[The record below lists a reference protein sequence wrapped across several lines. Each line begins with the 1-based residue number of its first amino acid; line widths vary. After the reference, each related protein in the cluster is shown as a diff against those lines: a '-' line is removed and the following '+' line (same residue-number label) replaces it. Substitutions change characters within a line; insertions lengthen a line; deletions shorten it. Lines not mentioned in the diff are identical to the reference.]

1 VFDEMRQFGVA
12 KRRRRSTRRRGFPIL
27 PAHSPAGRDPS
38 VTTYLEQ
45 ISIRDPVV
53 RAAQSKLAAG
63 GRLGQEDGVRLFDAP
78 VMDLGRLADALARDR
93 HGDRVYF
100 TVNRQ
105 LNPTN
110 VCVLSCRFCDYAKKP
125 GDAGAYTM
133 TEADVKAHVDPEI
146 REIHIVGGLH
156 NKWRFDDYLNVIRW
170 VKEVKPDLQV
180 KAYTAVE
187 IDFFCRLTK
196 QPAEWVLDELRR
208 AGLDALPG
216 GGAEVFSE
224 RVRREI
230 FHQKIGGRRWLEI
243 HEIAHR
249 MGIPSNATLLYG
261 HVETRAERVQHM
273 VLLRELE
280 ARAPGF
286 FAFIPLAFQPGT
298 TGLVRRQASAIEDLK
313 TIAVSRLVF
322 DNVPHVKS
330 YWVMLG
336 QDTAGIA
343 LNFGASDLDGTI
355 GVEKIAH
362 AALARSP
369 VGMAE
374 ESMVQTI
381 REAGKRPVQRD
392 ALYHA
397 IKEYPL
403 VEPPAASRASH
414 AASPAEAS
422 RAATASLPGAAR

>member
-1 VFDEMRQFGVA
+1 MNPGPNGHVSQLR
-12 KRRRRSTRRRGFPIL
+12 L
-27 PAHSPAGRDPS
+27 RDPL
-38 VTTYLEQ
+38 VA
-45 ISIRDPVV
+45 
-53 RAAQSKLAAG
+53 AAQRTLLGG
-63 GRLGQEDGVRLFDAP
+63 GRLTQEEGTRLFDAP
-78 VMDLGRLADALARDR
+78 VVELGRLADAVARDR

-125 GDAGAYTM
+125 GDADAYTM
-133 TEADVKAHVDPEI
+133 TREQIVAHVDPGI
-146 REIHIVGGLH
+146 AEIHIVGGLH
-156 NKWRFDDYLNVIRW
+156 NKWRFDDYLNVVRW
-170 VKEVKPDLQV
+170 VKEAKPSLSV
-180 KAYTAVE
+180 KAFTAVE
-187 IDFFCRLTK
+187 IDFFCRLTR
-196 QPAEWVLDELRR
+196 QPAEWVLERLRE

-230 FHQKIGGRRWLEI
+230 FHQKIGAGRWLEI

-261 HVETRAERVQHM
+261 HIETRAERVQHM
-273 VLLRELE
+273 ILLRELE
-280 ARAPGF
+280 SRAPGF

-313 TIAVSRLVF
+313 TLAISRLVF

-343 LNFGASDLDGTI
+343 LNFGASDMDGTI

-369 VGMAE
+369 VGLAE
-374 ESMVQTI
+374 EAMVHTI
-381 REAGKRPVQRD
+381 REAGKVAVQRD
-392 ALYHA
+392 ALYRVVR
-397 IKEYPL
+397 EYPRAD
-403 VEPPAASRASH
+403 EPAAV
-414 AASPAEAS
+414 AA
-422 RAATASLPGAAR
+422 G

>member
-1 VFDEMRQFGVA
+1 MTHLTQLHFNAPAVA
-12 KRRRRSTRRRGFPIL
+12 
-27 PAHSPAGRDPS
+27 AA
-38 VTTYLEQ
+38 
-45 ISIRDPVV
+45 
-53 RAAQSKLAAG
+53 RAKLAAG
-63 GRLGQEDGVRLFDAP
+63 ESLSQEDGVRLFDAP
-78 VMDLGRLADALARDR
+78 VLELGRLADAMARDR

-125 GDAGAYTM
+125 GEAGSYTM
-133 TEADVKAHVDPEI
+133 SEAEIKAHVDPEI
-146 REIHIVGGLH
+146 HEIHIVGGLH

-170 VKEVKPDLQV
+170 VKEQKPSLSV

-196 QPAEWVLDELRR
+196 QPAELVLERLREV
-208 AGLDALPG
+208 GLDALPG

-230 FHQKIGGRRWLEI
+230 YHQKIGAKRWLEI

-261 HVETRAERVQHM
+261 HIETRAERVQHM
-273 VLLRELE
+273 ILLRELQT
-280 ARAPGF
+280 RAPGF
-286 FAFIPLAFQPGT
+286 FAFIPLAFQPGV

-313 TIAVSRLVF
+313 TIAISRLVF

-336 QDTAGIA
+336 QDTAAAAI
-343 LNFGASDLDGTI
+343 NFGASDLDGTI

-369 VGMAE
+369 VGLAE
-374 ESMVQTI
+374 ASMVHTI
-381 REAGKRPVQRD
+381 REAGKTPVQRD
-392 ALYHA
+392 ALYHVV
-397 IKEYPL
+397 KEYG
-403 VEPPAASRASH
+403 RASAPAF
-414 AASPAEAS
+414 AAA
-422 RAATASLPGAAR
+422 LL

>member
-1 VFDEMRQFGVA
+1 MTHLAR
-12 KRRRRSTRRRGFPIL
+12 
-27 PAHSPAGRDPS
+27 
-38 VTTYLEQ
+38 VTT
-45 ISIRDPVV
+45 SDRTVA
-53 RAAQSKLAAG
+53 AAQRTLAAG
-63 GRLGQEDGVRLFDAP
+63 ERLSQEDGIRLFDAP
-78 VMDLGRLADALARDR
+78 PLELGRLAGALARDR
-93 HGDRVYF
+93 HGDRIYF

-125 GDAGAYTM
+125 GAPDAYTM
-133 TEADVKAHVDPEI
+133 TREQIVAHVDPGI
-146 REIHIVGGLH
+146 HEIHIVGGLH
-156 NKWRFDDYLNVIRW
+156 NRWRFDDYLDVIRW
-170 VKEVKPDLQV
+170 VKQAKPDLRV

-187 IDFFCRLTK
+187 IDFFCRLAK
-196 QPAEWVLDELRR
+196 RPAEWVLERLRE

-230 FHQKIGGRRWLEI
+230 FQQKIGARRWLEI

-261 HVETRAERVQHM
+261 HIETRAERVQHM
-273 VLLRELE
+273 ILLRELE
-280 ARAPGF
+280 DRAPGF
-286 FAFIPLAFQPGT
+286 LAFIPLAFQPGT

-313 TIAVSRLVF
+313 TIAISRLMF

-336 QDTAGIA
+336 QDTASLA

-369 VGMAE
+369 VGLAE
-374 ESMVQTI
+374 EAMVHTI
-381 REAGKRPVQRD
+381 REAGKVPVQRD
-392 ALYHA
+392 ALYHVVR
-397 IKEYPL
+397 EYPR
-403 VEPPAASRASH
+403 EDARGMAA
-414 AASPAEAS
+414 AAVA
-422 RAATASLPGAAR
+422 GA

>member
-1 VFDEMRQFGVA
+1 MSRREHLSEIELKDPQVERARQ
-12 KRRRRSTRRRGFPIL
+12 RL
-27 PAHSPAGRDPS
+27 LAG
-38 VTTYLEQ
+38 E
-45 ISIRDPVV
+45 
-53 RAAQSKLAAG
+53 
-63 GRLGQEDGVRLFDAP
+63 RLTQEEGLRLYEAP
-78 VMDLGRLADALARDR
+78 VLELGRLANAAAMDR
-93 HGDRVYF
+93 HGARVYF

-110 VCVLSCRFCDYAKKP
+110 VCVLACKFCDYAKKP
-125 GDAGAYTM
+125 GAPGAYTM
-133 TEADVKAHVDPEI
+133 TPEQIVAHVDPEI

-156 NKWRFDDYLNVIRW
+156 NKWRFDDYLEVIRL
-170 VKEVKPDLQV
+170 VKAAKPDLSV

-196 QPAEWVLDELRR
+196 KPAEWVLGELRA

-230 FHQKIGGRRWLEI
+230 FRQKIGARRWIEI
-243 HEIAHR
+243 HEIAHG

-261 HVETRAERVQHM
+261 HIETRAERIQHM
-273 VLLRELE
+273 ILLRELE
-280 ARAPGF
+280 DRAPGF
-286 FAFIPLAFQPGT
+286 MAFIPLAFQPGV

-313 TIAVSRLVF
+313 TIALSRLVF

-336 QDTAGIA
+336 QDTAGVA

-355 GVEKIAH
+355 GQEKIAH

-374 ESMVQTI
+374 DSMVRAI
-381 REAGKRPVQRD
+381 LEAGKLPLQRD
-392 ALYHA
+392 ALYR
-397 IKEYPL
+397 
-403 VEPPAASRASH
+403 VVRAYERDGRPM
-414 AASPAEAS
+414 AGEPAEVA
-422 RAATASLPGAAR
+422 

>member
-1 VFDEMRQFGVA
+1 MSFLLG
-12 KRRRRSTRRRGFPIL
+12 L
-27 PAHSPAGRDPS
+27 HLRDPLVAS
-38 VTTYLEQ
+38 A
-45 ISIRDPVV
+45 RD
-53 RAAQSKLAAG
+53 KLAAG
-63 GRLGQEDGVRLFDAP
+63 QSLSQEDGVRLFDAP
-78 VMDLGRLADALARDR
+78 VLELGRLADAMARDR

-125 GDAGAYTM
+125 GEAGSYTM
-133 TEADVKAHVDPEI
+133 SEAEIKAHVDPEI
-146 REIHIVGGLH
+146 HEIHIVGGLH

-170 VKEVKPDLQV
+170 VKEKKPSLSV

-196 QPAEWVLDELRR
+196 QPAEWVFERLREV
-208 AGLDALPG
+208 GLDALPG

-230 FHQKIGGRRWLEI
+230 FHQKIGAKRWIEI

-261 HVETRAERVQHM
+261 HIETRAERVQHM
-273 VLLRELE
+273 ILLRELE

-286 FAFIPLAFQPGT
+286 FAFIPLAFQPGV

-313 TIAVSRLVF
+313 TIAISRLVF

-336 QDTAGIA
+336 QDTAAAAI
-343 LNFGASDLDGTI
+343 NFGASDLDGTI

-369 VGMAE
+369 VGVAE
-374 ESMVQTI
+374 ASMVHTI
-381 REAGKRPVQRD
+381 REAGKTPVQRD
-392 ALYHA
+392 ALYHVV
-397 IKEYPL
+397 KEYGRTPGAETIGHAA
-403 VEPPAASRASH
+403 VAAS
-414 AASPAEAS
+414 
-422 RAATASLPGAAR
+422 

>member
-1 VFDEMRQFGVA
+1 MGSHVSRLRLRDAAAVHAQRTLLEG
-12 KRRRRSTRRRGFPIL
+12 KRLS
-27 PAHSPAGRDPS
+27 
-38 VTTYLEQ
+38 
-45 ISIRDPVV
+45 
-53 RAAQSKLAAG
+53 
-63 GRLGQEDGVRLFDAP
+63 QEDGLELFDAP
-78 VMDLGRLADALARDR
+78 LLEIGRLADACARDR

-125 GDAGAYTM
+125 NDPGAYTM
-133 TEADVKAHVDPEI
+133 GEAEIKAHVDPEI
-146 REIHIVGGLH
+146 HEIHIVGGLH
-156 NKWRFDDYLNVIRW
+156 NRWRFDDYLNVIRW
-170 VKEVKPDLQV
+170 VKEAKPDLKV
-180 KAYTAVE
+180 KAFTAVE

-196 QPAEWVLDELRR
+196 QKAEWVLERLRE

-230 FHQKIGGRRWLEI
+230 FHQKIGAQRWIEI

-249 MGIPSNATLLYG
+249 MGIPSNCTLLYG
-261 HVETRAERVQHM
+261 HIETRAERVQHM
-273 VLLRELE
+273 ILLRELE
-280 ARAPGF
+280 DRAPGF

-298 TGLVRRQASAIEDLK
+298 TGLVRRQASAIEDLR
-313 TIAVSRLVF
+313 TIAISRLVF

-330 YWVMLG
+330 YWIMLG
-336 QDTAGIA
+336 QDTAAAAI
-343 LNFGASDLDGTI
+343 NFGASDLDGTI

-374 ESMVQTI
+374 EGMVHMI
-381 REAGKRPVQRD
+381 REAGKTPVQRD
-392 ALYHA
+392 ALYNVVREYGREATAA
-397 IKEYPL
+397 I
-403 VEPPAASRASH
+403 
-414 AASPAEAS
+414 
-422 RAATASLPGAAR
+422 AATPAPDAAARVASGAS

>member
-1 VFDEMRQFGVA
+1 
-12 KRRRRSTRRRGFPIL
+12 
-27 PAHSPAGRDPS
+27 
-38 VTTYLEQ
+38 VTHLEQ
-45 ISIRDPVV
+45 VRPVHP
-53 RAAQSKLAAG
+53 AAQAAQRLLLAG
-63 GRLGQEDGVRLFDAP
+63 DHLGQEDGIRLFDAP
-78 VMDLGRLADALARDR
+78 LLELGLLANAMARDR

-110 VCVLSCRFCDYAKKP
+110 VCVLSCKFCDYAKKP
-125 GDAGAYTM
+125 GAADAYTM
-133 TEADVKAHVDPEI
+133 TEAQVRAHVDPEI
-146 REIHIVGGLH
+146 HEIHIVGGLH

-170 VKEVKPDLQV
+170 VKAEKPGLQV

-196 QPAEWVLDELRR
+196 QPADWVLERLRE

-224 RVRREI
+224 RVRRELY
-230 FHQKIGGRRWLEI
+230 HQKIGSQRWLEI

-249 MGIPSNATLLYG
+249 IGIRSNCTLLYG
-261 HVETRAERVQHM
+261 HIETRGERVQHLI
-273 VLLRELE
+273 LLRELE
-280 ARAPGF
+280 QRAPGF

-313 TIAVSRLVF
+313 TIAISRLVF

-336 QDTAGIA
+336 QDTASLG

-374 ESMVQTI
+374 ASMVQTI
-381 REAGKRPVQRD
+381 REAGKLPVQRD
-392 ALYHA
+392 ALYNVVR
-397 IKEYPL
+397 EYAREDAA
-403 VEPPAASRASH
+403 EPVAAARAS
-414 AASPAEAS
+414 
-422 RAATASLPGAAR
+422 

>member
-1 VFDEMRQFGVA
+1 MSAVSDGHVSQLR
-12 KRRRRSTRRRGFPIL
+12 L
-27 PAHSPAGRDPS
+27 RDPL
-38 VTTYLEQ
+38 VA
-45 ISIRDPVV
+45 
-53 RAAQSKLAAG
+53 AAQRTLLQG
-63 GRLGQEDGVRLFDAP
+63 GRLTQEEGARLFDAP
-78 VMDLGRLADALARDR
+78 LLELGRLADAVARDR
-93 HGDRVYF
+93 HGERVYF

-125 GDAGAYTM
+125 GDPDAYTM
-133 TEADVKAHVDPEI
+133 TKEQILAHVEPGI
-146 REIHIVGGLH
+146 AEIHIVGGLH
-156 NKWRFDDYLNVIRW
+156 NKWRFDDYLNVVRW
-170 VKEVKPDLQV
+170 VKEAKPSLSV

-187 IDFFCRLTK
+187 IDFFCRLTR
-196 QPAEWVLDELRR
+196 QPAAWVLERLRE

-230 FHQKIGGRRWLEI
+230 FHQKIGAGRWLEI

-273 VLLRELE
+273 ILLRELE
-280 ARAPGF
+280 ERAPGF

-313 TIAVSRLVF
+313 TLAVSRLVF

-336 QDTAGIA
+336 QDTAGVA
-343 LNFGASDLDGTI
+343 LNFGASDMDGTI

-369 VGMAE
+369 VGLAE
-374 ESMVQTI
+374 EAMVHTI
-381 REAGKRPVQRD
+381 REAGKIPVQRD
-392 ALYHA
+392 ALYRVVR
-397 IKEYPL
+397 EYPRAEEL
-403 VEPPAASRASH
+403 AADAGARAEPAVAAAS
-414 AASPAEAS
+414 AA
-422 RAATASLPGAAR
+422 RAAR

>member
-1 VFDEMRQFGVA
+1 MNPMPNGHVSSLR
-12 KRRRRSTRRRGFPIL
+12 L
-27 PAHSPAGRDPS
+27 
-38 VTTYLEQ
+38 
-45 ISIRDPVV
+45 RDPVV
-53 RAAQSKLAAG
+53 AAARDTLLQG
-63 GRLGQEDGVRLFDAP
+63 GRLTQEEGVRLFDAP
-78 VMDLGRLADALARDR
+78 LLDLGRLADAVARDR
-93 HGDRVYF
+93 HGERVYF

-125 GDAGAYTM
+125 GAPDAYTM
-133 TEADVKAHVDPEI
+133 TKEQIVAHVDPEI
-146 REIHIVGGLH
+146 TEIHIVGGLH
-156 NKWRFDDYLNVIRW
+156 NKWRFDDYLNVVRW
-170 VKEVKPDLQV
+170 VKEAKPSLSV

-196 QPAEWVLDELRR
+196 RDAAWVLERLRE

-230 FHQKIGGRRWLEI
+230 FHQKIGAQRWMEI
-243 HEIAHR
+243 HETAHR
-249 MGIPSNATLLYG
+249 LGIPSNATLLYG
-261 HVETRAERVQHM
+261 HIETRAERVQHM
-273 VLLRELE
+273 ILLRELE
-280 ARAPGF
+280 TRAPGF

-313 TIAVSRLVF
+313 TIAISRLVF

-343 LNFGASDLDGTI
+343 LNFGASDMDGTI

-369 VGMAE
+369 VGLAE
-374 ESMVQTI
+374 EAMVHAI
-381 REAGKRPVQRD
+381 REAGKLPVQRD
-392 ALYHA
+392 ALYRV
-397 IKEYPL
+397 IREYPR
-403 VEPPAASRASH
+403 EQAPAAAGERTTAAPVSR
-414 AASPAEAS
+414 
-422 RAATASLPGAAR
+422 